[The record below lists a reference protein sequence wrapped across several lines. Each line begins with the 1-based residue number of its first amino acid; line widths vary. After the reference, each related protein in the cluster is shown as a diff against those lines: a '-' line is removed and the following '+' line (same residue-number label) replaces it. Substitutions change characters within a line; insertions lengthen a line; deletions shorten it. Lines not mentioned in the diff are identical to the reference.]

1 MDVYVRHALIAIA
14 LFLVASG
21 CRGTDSSIELL
32 ESELRWMEDQIY
44 TMDRELAH
52 AQAKLDSAQRY
63 NESLQK
69 ELADATDNGTSQN
82 RPTPAD
88 NRPSIGSDLY
98 DESDLVIPEIDLGT
112 NEEEPDLDTGDATG
126 ESLEG
131 LPSNTPA
138 ESTEST
144 EGFQVPDDSEIL
156 PNQPAPSDDATTPS
170 EDVDLELEEITR
182 GEGGEVR
189 SQDIRVERIVLNSR
203 LSGGYNFDG
212 KPGDDGLL
220 LVIEPQNMAGQYLP
234 LPGNLTITVEDPR
247 RSGPEGRVARWEF
260 NAIETVGHMKKTLLG
275 RGIHLTLPW
284 PAQPPNQ
291 TSLKVIASY
300 RAADGRNLNASRNVR
315 VDTGVP
321 RDVIVDGKSSAPFG
335 TRLLPERSQRRE
347 SSLSQVPAPPRA
359 PSTQLSPGSN
369 KSRVAHQPWQ
379 ASRPE
384 KRTGARKTRTP
395 SGSARQSQSSWRPY
409 R

>member
-1 MDVYVRHALIAIA
+1 MDVYVRHTLIAIA
-14 LFLVASG
+14 LSLVATG

-44 TMDRELAH
+44 MMDRELAH
-52 AQAKLDSAQRY
+52 AQAKIDSAQRY

-69 ELADATDNGTSQN
+69 ELAEATKNGTSKS

-112 NEEEPDLDTGDATG
+112 NEEEPDIDTGDATE

-131 LPSNTPA
+131 LPSNDPTD
-138 ESTEST
+138 STEST
-144 EGFQVPDDSEIL
+144 EGFRVPDNSEI
-156 PNQPAPSDDATTPS
+156 PPSQTDPS
-170 EDVDLELEEITR
+170 EDSTTPPEDVEIELEEITR

-234 LPGNLTITVEDPR
+234 LPGDLTITVEDPR
-247 RSGPEGRVARWEF
+247 RSVPEGRVARWEF

-291 TSLKVIASY
+291 SSLKVIASY

-315 VDTGVP
+315 VDTGMP
-321 RDVIVDGKSSAPFG
+321 RDVIVEGKSSAPFG
-335 TRLLPERSQRRE
+335 TKLLPERSQRRE

-359 PSTQLSPGSN
+359 PSPQLSPKSDR
-369 KSRVAHQPWQ
+369 SRVAHQPWQ

-384 KRTGARKTRTP
+384 KQTGAPKTRTSSGPVRQNQP
-395 SGSARQSQSSWRPY
+395 SWHPY

>member
-63 NESLQK
+63 NESLKK
-69 ELADATDNGTSQN
+69 ELVKATKNGTSQN

-88 NRPSIGSDLY
+88 SQPSRGSDLY

-112 NEEEPDLDTGDATG
+112 NEEEPDIDTGDATE
-126 ESLEG
+126 ESLEE

-156 PNQPAPSDDATTPS
+156 PSQPAPSDDATTPS
-170 EDVDLELEEITR
+170 EDVDFKLEEFTR

-234 LPGNLTITVEDPR
+234 LPGGDRVQ
-247 RSGPEGRVARWEF
+247 RVAWH
-260 NAIETVGHMKKTLLG
+260 AG
-275 RGIHLTLPW
+275 
-284 PAQPPNQ
+284 
-291 TSLKVIASY
+291 
-300 RAADGRNLNASRNVR
+300 
-315 VDTGVP
+315 
-321 RDVIVDGKSSAPFG
+321 SS
-335 TRLLPERSQRRE
+335 
-347 SSLSQVPAPPRA
+347 
-359 PSTQLSPGSN
+359 
-369 KSRVAHQPWQ
+369 
-379 ASRPE
+379 
-384 KRTGARKTRTP
+384 TP
-395 SGSARQSQSSWRPY
+395 SRQSAT
-409 R
+409 